1 MKIIYE
7 KSLWDYR
14 EECREDIKKC
24 IEKLEQL
31 GKLDELET
39 QLNYEYSDGISDEDL
54 YDLILEDFDYLLS
67 LVDMTEDEFF
77 NESEEE

>member
-7 KSLWDYR
+7 KSLLQYS
-14 EECREDIKKC
+14 EECREDIRKS
-24 IEKLEQL
+24 IEKLNQL

-39 QLNYEYSDGISDEDL
+39 ELSYVYCNIISDEQL
-54 YDLILEDFDYLLS
+54 YALFIEDFDYLLS
-67 LVDMTEDEFF
+67 LVNMTEDEFF

>member
-39 QLNYEYSDGISDEDL
+39 QLNYEYSGGISDEGL
-54 YDLILEDFDYLLS
+54 YDLFLEDFDYLLS
-67 LVDMTEDEFF
+67 LVNMTEDEFF
-77 NESEEE
+77 NESAEE

>member
-1 MKIIYE
+1 MKVIYE
-7 KSLWDYR
+7 KSLWNYR

-39 QLNYEYSDGISDEDL
+39 ELNREYSDGISDEGL
-54 YDLILEDFDYLLS
+54 YDLFLEDFDYLLS
-67 LVDMTEDEFF
+67 LVNMTEEEFF
-77 NESEEE
+77 KESVEE

>member
-39 QLNYEYSDGISDEDL
+39 QLNYEYSDGISDEGL

>member
-39 QLNYEYSDGISDEDL
+39 QLNYEYSDGISDEGL
-54 YDLILEDFDYLLS
+54 YDLFLEDFDYLLS

>member
-1 MKIIYE
+1 MKVIYE

-31 GKLDELET
+31 GKLDKLESE
-39 QLNYEYSDGISDEDL
+39 LNYEYKDGISDEGL
-54 YDLILEDFDYLLS
+54 YDLFLEDFDYLLS
-67 LVDMTEDEFF
+67 LVNMTEEEFF
-77 NESEEE
+77 QRE

>member
-14 EECREDIKKC
+14 EECREDIKKS
-24 IEKLEQL
+24 IEKLKQL

-39 QLNYEYSDGISDEDL
+39 ELNYEYSNGISDEGL
-54 YDLILEDFDYLLS
+54 YDLFLGDFDYLLS
-67 LVDMTEDEFF
+67 LVNLTEEFF

>member
-1 MKIIYE
+1 MKVIYE

-31 GKLDELET
+31 GKLDNLESE
-39 QLNYEYSDGISDEDL
+39 LNYEYKDGISDEGL
-54 YDLILEDFDYLLS
+54 YDLFLEDFDYLLS
-67 LVDMTEDEFF
+67 LVNMTEEEFY
-77 NESEEE
+77 NESVEE

>member
-14 EECREDIKKC
+14 EECREDIKKS
-24 IEKLEQL
+24 IEKLKQL

-39 QLNYEYSDGISDEDL
+39 ELNYDYSNGISDEGL
-54 YDLILEDFDYLLS
+54 YDLFLEDFDYLLS
-67 LVDMTEDEFF
+67 LVNLTEEFF

>member
-7 KSLWDYR
+7 KSLWNYR

-39 QLNYEYSDGISDEDL
+39 ELNYEYSDGISDEGL
-54 YDLILEDFDYLLS
+54 YDLFLEDFDYLLS

-77 NESEEE
+77 NESE

>member
-7 KSLWDYR
+7 KSLLKYS
-14 EECREDIKKC
+14 EECREDIRKC

-39 QLNYEYSDGISDEDL
+39 QLNYEYSDGISDEGL
-54 YDLILEDFDYLLS
+54 YDLFLEDFDYLLS

>member
-14 EECREDIKKC
+14 EECREDIRKS

-39 QLNYEYSDGISDEDL
+39 ELNYEYSNGISDEGL
-54 YDLILEDFDYLLS
+54 YDLFLEDFDYLLS
-67 LVDMTEDEFF
+67 LVNLTEEFF

>member
-39 QLNYEYSDGISDEDL
+39 ELNYEYSDGISDEEL
-54 YDLILEDFDYLLS
+54 YDLFLEDIDYLLS
-67 LVDMTEDEFF
+67 LVNLREEEFF
-77 NESEEE
+77 KENTEE

>member
-7 KSLWDYR
+7 KTLWNYR
-14 EECREDIKKC
+14 EECRDDIKKC

-39 QLNYEYSDGISDEDL
+39 QLNYEYSDGISDEGL
-54 YDLILEDFDYLLS
+54 YDLFLEDFDYLLS
-67 LVDMTEDEFF
+67 LVNLTEEEFF
-77 NESEEE
+77 NENTE

>member
-14 EECREDIKKC
+14 EECREDIRKC

-31 GKLDELET
+31 GKLDELQT
-39 QLNYEYSDGISDEDL
+39 QLNYEYSDGISDEGL
-54 YDLILEDFDYLLS
+54 YDLFLEDFDYLLS

>member
-14 EECREDIKKC
+14 EECRDGIRKC

-39 QLNYEYSDGISDEDL
+39 QLDYEYSDGLCDEEL
-54 YDLILEDFDYLLS
+54 YDLFLEDFDYLLS
-67 LVDMTEDEFF
+67 LVNMTEDEFF

>member
-1 MKIIYE
+1 MK

-14 EECREDIKKC
+14 EECREDIRKS

-39 QLNYEYSDGISDEDL
+39 ELNYEYSNGISDEGL
-54 YDLILEDFDYLLS
+54 YDLFLEDFDYLLS
-67 LVDMTEDEFF
+67 LVNLTEEFF

>member
-7 KSLWDYR
+7 KSLWNYR

-39 QLNYEYSDGISDEDL
+39 ELNYEYSDGISDVGLHDL
-54 YDLILEDFDYLLS
+54 FLEDFDYLLS

-77 NESEEE
+77 NESAEE

>member
-1 MKIIYE
+1 MKVIYE
-7 KSLWDYR
+7 KSLWNYR

-39 QLNYEYSDGISDEDL
+39 ELNREYSDGISDEGLSDL
-54 YDLILEDFDYLLS
+54 FLEDFDYLLS
-67 LVDMTEDEFF
+67 LVNMTEEEFF
-77 NESEEE
+77 KESVEE

>member
-31 GKLDELET
+31 GKLDELQT
-39 QLNYEYSDGISDEDL
+39 QLNYEYSDGISDEGL
-54 YDLILEDFDYLLS
+54 YDLFLEDFDYLLS

>member
-7 KSLWDYR
+7 KSLLEYS
-14 EECREDIKKC
+14 EECREDIRKC

-39 QLNYEYSDGISDEDL
+39 QLNYEYSGGISDEGL
-54 YDLILEDFDYLLS
+54 YDLFLEDFDYLLS

>member
-14 EECREDIKKC
+14 EECREDIKKS
-24 IEKLEQL
+24 IEKLKQL

-39 QLNYEYSDGISDEDL
+39 ELNYEYSNGISDEGL
-54 YDLILEDFDYLLS
+54 YDLFLEDFDYLLS
-67 LVDMTEDEFF
+67 LVNLTEEFF

>member
-7 KSLWDYR
+7 KSLWNYR
-14 EECREDIKKC
+14 EECRGDIKKC

-39 QLNYEYSDGISDEDL
+39 ELNYEYSDGISDGGL
-54 YDLILEDFDYLLS
+54 YDLFLEDFDYLLS
-67 LVDMTEDEFF
+67 LVNMTEEEFF
-77 NESEEE
+77 NESEEG

>member
-1 MKIIYE
+1 MNIIYE

-14 EECREDIKKC
+14 EECRDDIKKC

-39 QLNYEYSDGISDEDL
+39 QLNYEYSDGISDKGL
-54 YDLILEDFDYLLS
+54 YDLFLEDFDYLLS
-67 LVDMTEDEFF
+67 LVNLTEEEFF
-77 NESEEE
+77 NENTEE

>member
-1 MKIIYE
+1 MKITYE
-7 KSLWDYR
+7 KSLWNYR

-39 QLNYEYSDGISDEDL
+39 QLDYEYSDGISDEDL
-54 YDLILEDFDYLLS
+54 YDLFLEDFDYLLS
-67 LVDMTEDEFF
+67 LVNMTEDEFF
-77 NESEEE
+77 NESEEA

>member
-14 EECREDIKKC
+14 EECREDVKKC

-39 QLNYEYSDGISDEDL
+39 QLNYEYSDGISDEGL

>member
-39 QLNYEYSDGISDEDL
+39 ELNYEYSDGISDEEL
-54 YDLILEDFDYLLS
+54 YDLFFADFDYLLS
-67 LVDMTEDEFF
+67 LVNLTEEEFF
-77 NESEEE
+77 KENTEE

>member
-1 MKIIYE
+1 MNIIYE

-14 EECREDIKKC
+14 EECRDDIKKC

-39 QLNYEYSDGISDEDL
+39 QLNYEYSDGISDEGL
-54 YDLILEDFDYLLS
+54 YDLFLEDFDYLLS
-67 LVDMTEDEFF
+67 LVNLTEEEFF
-77 NESEEE
+77 NENTEE

>member
-1 MKIIYE
+1 MNIIYE

-14 EECREDIKKC
+14 EECRDDIKKC

-39 QLNYEYSDGISDEDL
+39 QLNYEYSDCLLYTSDAAD
-54 YDLILEDFDYLLS
+54 D
-67 LVDMTEDEFF
+67 
-77 NESEEE
+77 

>member
-1 MKIIYE
+1 MNIIYE

-14 EECREDIKKC
+14 EECRDDIKKC

-39 QLNYEYSDGISDEDL
+39 QLNYEYSDGISDEAL
-54 YDLILEDFDYLLS
+54 YDLFLEDFDYLLS
-67 LVDMTEDEFF
+67 LVNLTEEEFF
-77 NESEEE
+77 NENTEE

>member
-14 EECREDIKKC
+14 EECRDDIRKC

-39 QLNYEYSDGISDEDL
+39 QLDYEYSDGLCDEEL
-54 YDLILEDFDYLLS
+54 YDLFLEDFDYLLS
-67 LVDMTEDEFF
+67 LVNMTEDEFF

>member
-7 KSLWDYR
+7 KSLWNYR
-14 EECREDIKKC
+14 EECCDDIKKC

-39 QLNYEYSDGISDEDL
+39 ELDYEYRDGISDEGLSDL
-54 YDLILEDFDYLLS
+54 FIGDFDYLLS
-67 LVDMTEDEFF
+67 LINMTEEEFF
-77 NESEEE
+77 NDSTEE